1 MDREASISPRAVIHH
16 LIRTAGCS
24 AQTGGLPE
32 SREVEEEEEPLLLHH
47 NPTVAEMLSPFTN
60 MSNWAF
66 FLCVCFG
73 LFFGFFLVVFFW
85 GAIHNLFNS
94 QGCLIICRGMWEW
107 GGRGGKKVLIRQ
119 EQTERDGCLPPWESQ
134 RN

>member
-60 MSNWAF
+60 MSNWAGF

-73 LFFGFFLVVFFW
+73 LFFLVFFLFFL
-85 GAIHNLFNS
+85 GGGNPQSVQFPRLFDH
-94 QGCLIICRGMWEW
+94 L
-107 GGRGGKKVLIRQ
+107 
-119 EQTERDGCLPPWESQ
+119 
-134 RN
+134 

>member
-32 SREVEEEEEPLLLHH
+32 SREVEEEEEEGEPLLLHH

-60 MSNWAF
+60 VSNWAV
-66 FLCVCFG
+66 FLCFG
-73 LFFGFFLVVFFW
+73 LCFFFVVVFFW
-85 GAIHNLFNS
+85 AIHNLFNS
-94 QGCLIICRGMWEW
+94 QGCLIICRGMGGW
-107 GGRGGKKVLIRQ
+107 GCWVKKK
-119 EQTERDGCLPPWESQ
+119 S
-134 RN
+134 